1 LHLLIFTF
9 KIVLAIYYTN
19 YSIRKELVKIVRILA
34 ISGSLRAE
42 STNTILVQAIA
53 ALAPVDM
60 EFTLYTGL
68 GDLPHFSPDLDTV
81 NPPAS
86 VQTLRELLKAA
97 DGVLIC
103 TPEYAY
109 GMPGT
114 LKNALD
120 WTVSSG
126 DFMNKPVAALS
137 ASPNAAGG
145 ERAQASLILTL
156 GALSAQ
162 VVEGAKLSVPLVRT
176 KLNTNGEIS
185 DLATVEALKVG
196 LAALAQAITA
206 QD

>member
-1 LHLLIFTF
+1 M
-9 KIVLAIYYTN
+9 
-19 YSIRKELVKIVRILA
+19 RILA

-42 STNTILVQAIA
+42 STNTILVRAIA
-53 ALAPVDM
+53 ALAPVNMD
-60 EFTLYTGL
+60 FTFYTGL
-68 GDLPHFSPDLDTV
+68 GDLPHFSPDLDTA

-126 DFMNKPVAALS
+126 NFMNKPVVALS
-137 ASPNAAGG
+137 ASPNAVGG

-162 VVEGAKLSVPLVRT
+162 VVDGAKLSVPLVRT
-176 KLNTNGEIS
+176 KLRANGEIS
-185 DLATVEALKVG
+185 DLATVEALKAS